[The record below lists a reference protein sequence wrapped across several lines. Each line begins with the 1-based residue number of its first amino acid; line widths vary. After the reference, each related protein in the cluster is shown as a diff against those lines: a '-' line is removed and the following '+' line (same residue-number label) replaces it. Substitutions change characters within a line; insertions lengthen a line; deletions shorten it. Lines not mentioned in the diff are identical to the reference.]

1 MEEGKIY
8 KILKKYKEE
17 NRTAIKEMKI
27 SLEATVSHF
36 NNAISKMEAAN
47 DEFASEISDH
57 IIDLDVRL
65 SKLEKKS

>member
-8 KILKKYKEE
+8 KILKKYRQE
-17 NRTAIKEMKI
+17 NQTAIKEMKL

-36 NNAISKMEAAN
+36 NNALAKMESAN

-57 IIDLDVRL
+57 IID
-65 SKLEKKS
+65 